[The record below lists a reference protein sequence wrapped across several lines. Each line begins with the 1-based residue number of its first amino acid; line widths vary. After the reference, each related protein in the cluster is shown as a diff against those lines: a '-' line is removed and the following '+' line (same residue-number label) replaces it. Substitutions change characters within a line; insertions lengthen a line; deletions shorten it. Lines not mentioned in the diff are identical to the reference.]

1 MKTYM
6 ANSQTVDRKW
16 YVVDAADK
24 PLGRVATEV
33 ARILK
38 GKHKPTYT
46 PHVDT
51 GDHVIILNAERVAL
65 TGNKLQDKM
74 YYRHSGHPGGIKS
87 VSAGTLRAKNPE
99 RMLKLAVWGM
109 IPHNRL
115 GRKMIKKLRVYKGDQ
130 HPHQAQQPT
139 NWEQ

>member
-6 ANSQTVDRKW
+6 ANSQTVERKW
-16 YVVDAADK
+16 YVVDANNK

-51 GDHVIILNAERVAL
+51 GDHVIILNADKVAL

-74 YYRHSGHPGGIKS
+74 YYRHSGHPGGLKS